1 MKLANEHFVK
11 MKDFE
16 KRKSS
21 ELKVRQAVFQE
32 AFEEDL
38 QNYKEGSLVPSMA
51 IVKLAVWLYVIYAIF
66 RQTWPNLA

>member
-1 MKLANEHFVK
+1 

-66 RQTWPNLA
+66 RQT